1 MTEYFTRAHYEQAA
15 DFIRQRTRHAPG
27 FGIVLGS
34 GMGALADE
42 VAEADVIAADQV
54 PHWPRSTVQGHAGRL
69 VIGVVEGQ
77 TVLVQQG
84 RVHFY
89 EGLSMAHITLPV
101 RVMAALG
108 IERYFVTNAA
118 GGINPAFKAGDLML
132 ISDHINLLGMA
143 GFNPLRGPNDET
155 LGPRFPDMMNAY
167 DRDLRA
173 AARRAAAEAGVELK
187 EGVYMGLSGPS
198 FETPADLR
206 FLRAV
211 GADAVGMSTV
221 AEVTVARHAG
231 LKVLGIS
238 GISNVASLD
247 GSTPT
252 THEEV
257 LESGKV
263 LGPKMVAV
271 MRGVLRMLSGKG

>member
-15 DFIRQRTRHAPG
+15 DFIRQRTRHAPA

-42 VAEADVIAADQV
+42 VAEADVIDADNV

-69 VIGVVEGQ
+69 VVGVIEGQ

-132 ISDHINLLGMA
+132 IADHINLLGMA

-173 AARRAAAEAGVELK
+173 VARRAAAAAGVELK
-187 EGVYMGLSGPS
+187 EGVYMGISGPS

-211 GADAVGMSTV
+211 GADAVGMYTV
-221 AEVTVARHAG
+221 A
-231 LKVLGIS
+231 
-238 GISNVASLD
+238 
-247 GSTPT
+247 
-252 THEEV
+252 
-257 LESGKV
+257 
-263 LGPKMVAV
+263 
-271 MRGVLRMLSGKG
+271 